1 VGLQRAEVLSG
12 VVLAALGALSLIE
25 AFRLRDDWQGAR
37 LMPAVVGAVLLA
49 LGAAHL
55 AAPASS
61 PAASAWPEPDRRRRV
76 ALFFAILMLYV
87 ALLPALGFAIAT
99 TLFVWCLMRT
109 LGAYSPITRVLL
121 SVTIAA
127 ACSVVFRTWLGMPL
141 P

>member
-55 AAPASS
+55 AGPARS
-61 PAASAWPEPDRRRRV
+61 PAVAVWPDPDRRLRV
-76 ALFFAILMLYV
+76 VLFFAILVLYA
-87 ALLPALGFAIAT
+87 ALLPALGFAVAT

-109 LGAYSPITRVLL
+109 LGAYSRITRVLL
-121 SVTIAA
+121 SVAIAT
-127 ACSVVFRTWLGMPL
+127 ACYVVFKTWLGMPL